1 MNCRSVETE
10 SGPLDLSASLV
21 HLETSRQELRWR
33 DTPSQANL
41 HKRWA
46 AIRKETIDALMV
58 GDEALSKRATRIEG
72 CCSHPLLTLK
82 ESGKLGVVLFCCKD
96 RMCPRCQTGRAI
108 ENSKRINLAVTNMNA
123 PRQIELTIKHKQATL
138 RGEIDRL
145 WKAFKALRKTKFW
158 QSVVHGGIGVLEITI
173 NPKTRLW
180 HPHLHLVVDGDFI
193 PQKKLSEE
201 WKKCTG
207 DSEVVWIQAVH
218 DRAKT
223 ALYVAK
229 YLAKSANPCDMT
241 HAEIREFASA
251 LHGRRMVFT
260 FGKCVKKNLD
270 PAPEPQTHAKDT
282 PLITVERIVQA
293 TKIDFKGAKRTLEL
307 LAKSNRVIAKML
319 GESYETA
326 AAETYELTKED
337 TDFIVDVCTRLTEA
351 RSKPHDDEPPDEP
364 GPYRGGGSHQLG
376 LLSASV
382 TTYT

>member
-1 MNCRSVETE
+1 
-10 SGPLDLSASLV
+10 
-21 HLETSRQELRWR
+21 
-33 DTPSQANL
+33 
-41 HKRWA
+41 
-46 AIRKETIDALMV
+46 
-58 GDEALSKRATRIEG
+58 
-72 CCSHPLLTLK
+72 
-82 ESGKLGVVLFCCKD
+82 
-96 RMCPRCQTGRAI
+96 
-108 ENSKRINLAVTNMNA
+108 
-123 PRQIELTIKHKQATL
+123 
-138 RGEIDRL
+138 
-145 WKAFKALRKTKFW
+145 
-158 QSVVHGGIGVLEITI
+158 
-173 NPKTRLW
+173 
-180 HPHLHLVVDGDFI
+180 
-193 PQKKLSEE
+193 
-201 WKKCTG
+201 
-207 DSEVVWIQAVH
+207 
-218 DRAKT
+218 
-223 ALYVAK
+223 
-229 YLAKSANPCDMT
+229 
-241 HAEIREFASA
+241 
-251 LHGRRMVFT
+251 MVFT